1 MTDDAAALQVLWM
14 SGREDAGDMHG
25 TIARVLDQDRAER
38 AREQRIGG
46 AGAIVMLALVPVL
59 IWASVYG
66 ISPLVR
72 AAYALMGAGCVA
84 GVVAQWLYLSWS
96 RQALP
101 GPMDT
106 RSQLQMTA
114 FVLDCH
120 LRLARTAVLWS
131 SPVFIGGMLIC
142 VWLYR
147 ERTLTAALTVCSL
160 NTTAWIVSG
169 IAASRGAASLSE
181 RRRQVDDALASLQA
195 DGGVPLGSE

>member
-14 SGREDAGDMHG
+14 SEREEAADMRT
-25 TIARVLDQDRAER
+25 TIARVLDKDRAER

-46 AGAIVMLALVPVL
+46 AGAVVMLALVPVL

-66 ISPLVR
+66 VAPLVR
-72 AAYALMGAGCVA
+72 AAYALMAAGCVA

-101 GPMDT
+101 GPKDT

-114 FVLDCH
+114 LMLDCH
-120 LRLARTAVLWS
+120 VRLARTAVLWS
-131 SPVFIGGMLIC
+131 SPVFTGGMLIC

-147 ERTLTAALTVCSL
+147 ERTLAAALTVCSL
-160 NTTAWIVSG
+160 NTVAWIVSG
-169 IAASRGAASLSE
+169 IAASRGAASVAE
-181 RRRQVDDALASLQA
+181 RRRQVQEILADLSTPN
-195 DGGVPLGSE
+195 GRS